1 MMKKLKPTIV
11 LTAIC
16 LIVALLLSV
25 VNMFTSPVIKA
36 REDKKAQESLLKVLP
51 DGSDFR
57 PITLDESYPAAVK
70 EGYSANGGFVF
81 RTVGGGRNG
90 DVVVMVGINSD
101 GQIVG
106 TEIISESESKGYKEK
121 IFSIV
126 TGTDGKYKGQ
136 TLDTFAPVI
145 AGGATLSSNGFAD
158 AIKAALQAFTIA
170 NGGSVDTR
178 TPEQIL
184 QDNCNLALG
193 TEGKT
198 FTKWFATEV
207 LDGIDAVYETEEGRV
222 YKIGDRLV
230 GSKSGGIVN
239 AVVDGEIVDTT
250 AEDAKVLDAE
260 SLIVG
265 STLTEIAKP
274 EGASKYVSKI
284 YATASGNLVFDLVAD
299 GYQSLFEYGSG
310 EKIYITVSIS
320 ADGKIIDVVTTKHSE
335 SKGYGDACATDE
347 YTGAFKGASDADVNL
362 SVSVP
367 DYTLDQIPAG
377 TEGIGIIASATYT
390 TYGYQRAIK
399 AAFAAYEILKGE
411 E

>member
-1 MMKKLKPTIV
+1 MMKKLKPTVV
-11 LTAIC
+11 LTTIC
-16 LIVALLLSV
+16 LVVALLLSV

-57 PITLDESYPAAVK
+57 SMTLDASYPAAVK

-81 RTVGGGRNG
+81 RAVGGGRNG
-90 DVVVMVGINSD
+90 DIVVMVGINTD

-145 AGGATLSSNGFAD
+145 ASGATLSSNGFAD

-207 LDGIDAVYETEEGRV
+207 LDGIDAVYETEDGRV

-250 AEDAKVLDAE
+250 AEDEKVLNAE
-260 SLIVG
+260 SDINN

-274 EGASKYVSKI
+274 EGASKYVSKV
-284 YATASGNLVFDLVAD
+284 YTTASGNFVFDLVAD
-299 GYQSLFEYGSG
+299 GYQSLFEWGSG
-310 EKIYITVSIS
+310 EKINITVSIS
-320 ADGKIIDVVTTKHSE
+320 ADGKIIDVVTTAHNE

-347 YTGAFKGASDADVNL
+347 YTDSFKGASNADIT
-362 SVSVP
+362 VSVGTP

-411 E
+411 G